1 MLRFEDCCQAAGV
14 GVGEAH
20 FEEQIPKEE
29 VVVVA
34 EVVDI
39 LVVDKPWS

>member
-1 MLRFEDCCQAAGV
+1 MLTASGDMFIAVVAAG
-14 GVGEAH
+14 
-20 FEEQIPKEE
+20 

-39 LVVDKPWS
+39 DTATD

>member
-1 MLRFEDCCQAAGV
+1 MLTASGDMFIAVVATV
-14 GVGEAH
+14 
-20 FEEQIPKEE
+20 

-39 LVVDKPWS
+39 DTATD

>member
-1 MLRFEDCCQAAGV
+1 M

-20 FEEQIPKEE
+20 FEKQIPKEE
-29 VVVVA
+29 VVVVVA

-39 LVVDKPWS
+39 LFVDKP

>member
-1 MLRFEDCCQAAGV
+1 MLTASGDMFIAVVAEV
-14 GVGEAH
+14 
-20 FEEQIPKEE
+20 

-39 LVVDKPWS
+39 DTATD